1 MENKEPIKWLGRHI
15 IQDPTD
21 IDRLDAASSVHEF
34 RGGLPKEQAE
44 DRAYGD
50 YLDDKARDACAF
62 HYLGMRAS
70 VAAQHE
76 PATKRHG
83 EAYSLAMKHLGLNP
97 LDAPPK
103 EILDRVKDASKGPYS
118 FKPHSAD
125 SFFQPKVEIPG
136 VKEEPANRTL
146 ELLEK
151 LKALKVKPQ
160 S

>member
-1 MENKEPIKWLGRHI
+1 VDKELPKWRNTYETLKPEDHDQLEANAAIK
-15 IQDPTD
+15 
-21 IDRLDAASSVHEF
+21 EF

-103 EILDRVKDASKGPYS
+103 EILDRIKDSDNGPYS
-118 FKPHSAD
+118 FKAHAAD
-125 SFFQPKVEIPG
+125 SFFQTKVEIPG

-151 LKALKVKPQ
+151 LKALKVAPKA
-160 S
+160 

>member
-1 MENKEPIKWLGRHI
+1 VDKELPKWRNTYETLKPEDHDQLEANAAIK
-15 IQDPTD
+15 
-21 IDRLDAASSVHEF
+21 EF

-76 PATKRHG
+76 AAAKRHG
-83 EAYSLAMKHLGLNP
+83 EAYSLAIKHLGLNP